1 MATHWKPAY
10 VGIGSNLDSPK
21 EQVQRALDSLSNLTQ
36 CRLELHSSLYRSA
49 PLDGSDQADYVN
61 AVAALLTTLDPRA
74 LLDKLHD
81 IEQQHGRT
89 RSAERWGPRQLD
101 LDLLVY
107 SSESCDDA
115 DLRLPHPGIAERN
128 FVLLP
133 LEEIAPHMVIPG
145 LGRVIEAAASN
156 DNSVPAIAKLQQSR

>member
-1 MATHWKPAY
+1 MSAHWKPAY

-21 EQVQRALDSLSNLTQ
+21 EQVQRAFNALSDLAH
-36 CRLELHSSLYRSA
+36 CRLELRSSLYRSA

-61 AVAALLTTLDPRA
+61 AVAGLLTTLDARA
-74 LLDKLHD
+74 LLDELHE
-81 IEQQHGRT
+81 IERQHGRVRT
-89 RSAERWGPRQLD
+89 AERWGSRPLD

-107 SSESCDDA
+107 SNESHDKSG
-115 DLRLPHPGIAERN
+115 LRVPHPGIAERN

-145 LGRVIEAAASN
+145 LGRVTEAAAN
-156 DNSVPAIAKLQQSR
+156 NNNSVPAIAKLQRS

>member
-1 MATHWKPAY
+1 MAAHWKPAY

-21 EQVQRALDSLSNLTQ
+21 EQVRRALDALGKLAQ

-49 PLDGSDQADYVN
+49 PLDGSEQADYVN
-61 AVAALLTTLDPRA
+61 AVAALLTTLDPRT
-74 LLDKLHD
+74 LLEKLHD
-81 IEQQHGRT
+81 IERQHGRT
-89 RSAERWGPRQLD
+89 RSAQRWGPRQLD

-107 SSESCDDA
+107 SNESRDEA

-145 LGRVIEAAASN
+145 LGRVTEAAANN
-156 DNSVPAIAKLQQSR
+156 DNAVPAIAKLQQSR